1 MAHVDEIF
9 DVNRIFAGLEAG
21 HHAMLAALSEK
32 LKADAILERAEDA
45 AYSLTRKG
53 GVSIED
59 AKRSARSEPLVISRA
74 DDAIRAEIE
83 YQKARG
89 HYEHLKIL
97 AELRRTQETSL
108 RAMRV

>member
-1 MAHVDEIF
+1 MDTNEIF
-9 DVNRIFAGLEAG
+9 DPDRIWRGLEAS
-21 HHAMLAALSEK
+21 HHALLAALEEK

-45 AYSLTRKG
+45 AYSLKRKE

-59 AKRSARSEPLVISRA
+59 AKRSGRTEPLVISRA
-74 DDAIRAEIE
+74 DDAIRAEIA

-108 RAMRV
+108 RAMRA